1 MVVYYGFGHI
11 HISLRYKTRFCI
23 PFALAGG
30 KISVFQTVRINKKGC
45 LRILYRS
52 GVWSGIFSKS
62 GAFGGLFGTLAEE
75 KKSWYLS
82 VCQDKI
88 FLFQT
93 GFFKINEIKKDTI
106 KVVNISD
113 ITKFTINNKT
123 TYLSEKQLKKDTLVL
138 SLESGTNSFLATIY
152 HDYQF
157 CINNI
162 IYKILYKSKTE

>member
-1 MVVYYGFGHI
+1 MGFFSKLDNTVPTEPIILNTLVVEKDFR
-11 HISLRYKTRFCI
+11 RYLVDNN
-23 PFALAGG
+23 FADDENSM
-30 KISVFQTVRINKKGC
+30 I
-45 LRILYRS
+45 RILYRS

>member
-1 MVVYYGFGHI
+1 MGFFSKLDNTVPTEPIILNTLVVEKDFR
-11 HISLRYKTRFCI
+11 RYLVDNN
-23 PFALAGG
+23 FADDENSM
-30 KISVFQTVRINKKGC
+30 I
-45 LRILYRS
+45 RILYRS

-123 TYLSEKQLKKDTLVL
+123 TYLSEKQLKKD
-138 SLESGTNSFLATIY
+138 
-152 HDYQF
+152 
-157 CINNI
+157 NI
-162 IYKILYKSKTE
+162 IL